1 MWLWQLVLASTL
13 REGSSRSKRVAL
25 LGCIEKIGIQKHFE
39 CKFQVKAAKFFSFSS
54 AMAIAVLTV
63 WFTFGGSST
72 ASGPLHVVQNLN
84 NAEVRILLILA
95 HTDPIL
101 AHYTEHLAWLP
112 NMGKDSRPEG
122 RDSNAWTNDYAV
134 GYWLSG
140 PPEDLPDM
148 LRRLK
153 VVFDP
158 IDLPQEFAETERDI
172 ILREYDWRMANNP
185 DAQAAEEMDPFLYK
199 GNAIAASVI
208 GTPDQIKAL
217 TYDDAKAFHAE
228 THRPERARLVVTG
241 GVTKRQLAKAMEEA
255 GFPDLE
261 ANRED
266 IAPPPFTLAA
276 PEARILRYPDPNAA
290 PRMTWRKVV
299 ALAEPVDF
307 DLLEAQ
313 TALARDILDTNLPG
327 GLAGPLRFDAF
338 VTKSF
343 GISITPIDETHIE
356 LIFTAEPDKGIGFA
370 GMLSAFEAALSASA
384 KGVPT
389 TTYHRVRER
398 FKGFWPD
405 WSDDEESARWM
416 ANYTLSRVSTLR
428 ESKTERQIR
437 KIDAQIEASDINT
450 ILAALAG
457 PGRTAIAF
465 IGTDPSP

>member
-1 MWLWQLVLASTL
+1 MLGLLSFIVWYGFYDCRSSILSVLVSRDGST
-13 REGSSRSKRVAL
+13 SAHV
-25 LGCIEKIGIQKHFE
+25 
-39 CKFQVKAAKFFSFSS
+39 VFSS
-54 AMAIAVLTV
+54 
-63 WFTFGGSST
+63 GNRST
-72 ASGPLHVVQNLN
+72 
-84 NAEVRILLILA
+84 
-95 HTDPIL
+95 PI
-101 AHYTEHLAWLP
+101 AHYTEHLAWRP
-112 NMGKDSRPEG
+112 NIGKNSRPED

-158 IDLPQEFAETERDI
+158 IDLPKEFAETERDI

-185 DAQAAEEMDPFLYK
+185 DAQAAEDMEAFLYD
-199 GNAIAASVI
+199 GNPIAASVI

-228 THRPERARLVVTG
+228 THRPERARLVVSG
-241 GVTKRQLAKAMEEA
+241 DVTERQLAKAMEEA
-255 GFPDLE
+255 GFPDLD

-276 PEARILRYPDPNAA
+276 PEVRTFRYPDPNAA
-290 PRMTWRKVV
+290 LRMTWRKVV
-299 ALAEPVDF
+299 TLPEPVDF

-327 GLAGPLRFDAF
+327 GLAGPLRFDVF

-343 GISITPIDETHIE
+343 RISIAPINETHIE
-356 LIFTAEPDKGIGFA
+356 FVFSAEPDTGIGFA
-370 GMLSAFEAALSASA
+370 VMQSAFEAALAASA
-384 KGVPT
+384 EGVPIRT
-389 TTYHRVRER
+389 HDRVGDR

-405 WSDDEESARWM
+405 WSDDEETARWM
-416 ANYTLSRVSTLR
+416 VDYTLSRVSVLR
-428 ESKTERQIR
+428 EPKSERQIR
-437 KIDAQIEASDINT
+437 KIHAQIDASDINT
-450 ILAALAG
+450 ILAGLAG

-465 IGTDPSP
+465 IGTYPNP

>member
-1 MWLWQLVLASTL
+1 MTFAQKLRLRAMMSIAAAVCAAGLLYLTIWQPRADQVWLIGQPDRPDVHLAIGFPYSP
-13 REGSSRSKRVAL
+13 
-25 LGCIEKIGIQKHFE
+25 EK
-39 CKFQVKAAKFFSFSS
+39 
-54 AMAIAVLTV
+54 
-63 WFTFGGSST
+63 
-72 ASGPLHVVQNLN
+72 GP
-84 NAEVRILLILA
+84 
-95 HTDPIL
+95 L

-112 NMGKDSRPEG
+112 NIGRDSRPED

-158 IDLPQEFAETERDI
+158 INLPQEFAETERDI

-185 DAQAAEEMDPFLYK
+185 DAQAAEEMEAFLYE
-199 GNAIAASVI
+199 GNPIAASVI
-208 GTPDQIKAL
+208 GTPEQIRAL
-217 TYDDAKAFHAE
+217 TYDQAKAFHME
-228 THRPERARLVVTG
+228 THRPERARLVVVG
-241 GVTKRQLAKAMEEA
+241 DVTERQLAKAMAEA
-255 GFPDLE
+255 GFPVLD
-261 ANRED
+261 AKREE
-266 IAPPPFTLAA
+266 IAPPPFSLAA
-276 PEARILRYPDPNAA
+276 PEVRNFRYPDPNAA

-343 GISITPIDETHIE
+343 GISIVPINESHIE
-356 LIFTAEPDKGIGFA
+356 MIFSAEPDKGVTLA
-370 GMLSAFEAALSASA
+370 AMQSAFEAALSASA
-384 KGVPT
+384 KGVPEP
-389 TTYHRVRER
+389 TYDRVRER

-405 WSDDEESARWM
+405 WSDDEETGRWM
-416 ANYTLSRVSTLR
+416 ADYTLSRVSVLR
-428 ESKTERQIR
+428 EPKIERQMR
-437 KIDAQIEASDINT
+437 KIDAQIDAADINS

-465 IGTDPSP
+465 IGTDPGP

>member
-1 MWLWQLVLASTL
+1 MNLAGIALALSIAMGVKVLFVSSVTLAAESEISLV
-13 REGSSRSKRVAL
+13 RVASNPA
-25 LGCIEKIGIQKHFE
+25 IHIYGILPQ
-39 CKFQVKAAKFFSFSS
+39 QA
-54 AMAIAVLTV
+54 
-63 WFTFGGSST
+63 
-72 ASGPLHVVQNLN
+72 
-84 NAEVRILLILA
+84 
-95 HTDPIL
+95 PIL
-101 AHYTEHLAWLP
+101 AHYAEHLAWLP
-112 NMGKDSRPEG
+112 NIGKNSRPED
-122 RDSNAWTNDYAV
+122 RDTNAWTNDYAV

-158 IDLPQEFAETERDI
+158 IELPQEFADTERDI

-185 DAQAAEEMDPFLYK
+185 DAQAAEEMEAFLYK

-208 GTPDQIKAL
+208 GTPEQIKAL
-217 TYDDAKAFHAE
+217 TYEDARAFHAE
-228 THRPERARLVVTG
+228 THRPERARLVVVG
-241 GVTKRQLAKAMEEA
+241 DVTERQLAKAMEEA
-255 GFPDLE
+255 GFPDLD

-266 IAPPPFTLAA
+266 ITPPPFTLAA
-276 PEARILRYPDPNAA
+276 PEARTFRYPGPNAA

-299 ALAEPVDF
+299 ALPEPVDF

-343 GISITPIDETHIE
+343 GISITPINEGHVE
-356 LIFTAEPDKGIGFA
+356 LIFSAEPDKGIGFA
-370 GMLSAFEAALSASA
+370 AMQSAFEAALAVSAQ
-384 KGVPT
+384 GVPT
-389 TTYHRVRER
+389 MTFDRVRDR
-398 FKGFWPD
+398 FEGFWPD
-405 WSDDEESARWM
+405 WSDDEETGSWM
-416 ANYTLSRVSTLR
+416 ADYTLSRVSTLR
-428 ESKTERQIR
+428 EPKTERQLR
-437 KIDAQIEASDINT
+437 KVDAQIDAAAINA

>member
-1 MWLWQLVLASTL
+1 M
-13 REGSSRSKRVAL
+13 
-25 LGCIEKIGIQKHFE
+25 
-39 CKFQVKAAKFFSFSS
+39 KAARSGSFSA
-54 AMAIAVLTV
+54 AMAIALLTV
-63 WFTFGGSST
+63 WFAFSGKIT
-72 ASGPLHVVQNLN
+72 ASSLLLVVEDGN
-84 NAEVRILLILA
+84 NSDIRVHLILA
-95 HTDPIL
+95 HTDPII

-112 NMGKDSRPEG
+112 NIGKDSRPED
-122 RDSNAWTNDYAV
+122 RDSNAWTNDYGV

-140 PPEDLPDM
+140 PPESLTDM

-158 IDLPQEFAETERDI
+158 IDLPQEFAETERNI

-185 DAQAAEEMDPFLYK
+185 DAQAAEEMEAFLYTS
-199 GNAIAASVI
+199 NAIAASVI
-208 GTPDQIKAL
+208 GTPEQIKAL
-217 TYDDAKAFHAE
+217 TYEDAKAFHAE
-228 THRPERARLVVTG
+228 THRPELARLVVTG
-241 GVTKRQLAKAMEEA
+241 DVTKRQLAKAMAEA
-255 GFPDLE
+255 GFPDLD

-276 PEARILRYPDPNAA
+276 PEARVFRYPDPNAA

-299 ALAEPVDF
+299 ALPDPVDF

-327 GLAGPLRFDAF
+327 GLAAPLRFDAF

-343 GISITPIDETHIE
+343 GISIVPINETHIE
-356 LIFTAEPDKGIGFA
+356 LIFTAEPDKGVSLA
-370 GMLSAFEAALSASA
+370 AMQSAFETALSASA
-384 KGVPT
+384 KGVPDA
-389 TTYHRVRER
+389 TYDRVRER

-405 WSDDEESARWM
+405 WSDDEETAGWM
-416 ANYTLSRVSTLR
+416 ANYTLSRVSVLR
-428 ESKTERQIR
+428 EPKTERQMR
-437 KIDAQIEASDINT
+437 KVDAQVDATDINT

>member
-1 MWLWQLVLASTL
+1 MTGTVRGFCLWAAIVVFGVLGAAGAFYSAFWQTQVNSFWLFRQPNKPDIHLA
-13 REGSSRSKRVAL
+13 
-25 LGCIEKIGIQKHFE
+25 IGFPYSPNK
-39 CKFQVKAAKFFSFSS
+39 
-54 AMAIAVLTV
+54 
-63 WFTFGGSST
+63 
-72 ASGPLHVVQNLN
+72 GP
-84 NAEVRILLILA
+84 I
-95 HTDPIL
+95 

-112 NMGKDSRPEG
+112 NIGKNSRPEDH
-122 RDSNAWTNDYAV
+122 DSNAWTDDYAV

-140 PPEDLPDM
+140 PPKDLPDM

-172 ILREYDWRMANNP
+172 ILREYDWRMSNNP
-185 DAQAAEEMDPFLYK
+185 DAQAAEEMEAFLYK

-217 TYDDAKAFHAE
+217 TYDEARAFHAE

-241 GVTKRQLAKAMEEA
+241 DVTERQLAKAMAEA
-255 GFPDLE
+255 GFPDLD
-261 ANRED
+261 ASRED

-276 PEARILRYPDPNAA
+276 PEARIFRYPNPNAA

-299 ALAEPVDF
+299 TLPEPVDF

-313 TALARDILDTNLPG
+313 TALARNILDTNLPG

-338 VTKSF
+338 ITKSF
-343 GISITPIDETHIE
+343 GISVVPINETHIE
-356 LIFTAEPDKGIGFA
+356 LIFSAEPDKGSGFEA
-370 GMLSAFEAALSASA
+370 MQSAFETALAASA
-384 KGVPT
+384 QGAPT
-389 TTYHRVRER
+389 ATYDRVRER

-405 WSDDEESARWM
+405 WSDDEETGRWM
-416 ANYTLSRVSTLR
+416 ANYTLSRVSVLR
-428 ESKTERQIR
+428 DPKSERQMR
-437 KIDAQIEASDINT
+437 KIDAQIDAADIDT

>member
-1 MWLWQLVLASTL
+1 MIGSVRSCFLLPNARLGSLCYSRSFRAILAVILMGIIGATGAFFWPWASARSLVQIPNQTDVQAHVVLPFPSTL
-13 REGSSRSKRVAL
+13 
-25 LGCIEKIGIQKHFE
+25 
-39 CKFQVKAAKFFSFSS
+39 
-54 AMAIAVLTV
+54 
-63 WFTFGGSST
+63 
-72 ASGPLHVVQNLN
+72 GP
-84 NAEVRILLILA
+84 
-95 HTDPIL
+95 L

-112 NMGKDSRPEG
+112 NIGKNSRPED

-172 ILREYDWRMANNP
+172 ILREYDLRMANNS
-185 DAQAAEEMDPFLYK
+185 DAQAAEEMEAFLYE
-199 GNAIAASVI
+199 GNAIATSVI

-217 TYDDAKAFHAE
+217 TYDAARAFHAE
-228 THRPERARLVVTG
+228 THRPERARLVVVG
-241 GVTKRQLAKAMEEA
+241 DVTERQLAKAMAEA
-255 GFPDLE
+255 GFPDLD
-261 ANRED
+261 ANRAD

-276 PEARILRYPDPNAA
+276 PEARIFRYPNPNAV

-327 GLAGPLRFDAF
+327 GIAGPLRFDAF

-343 GISITPIDETHIE
+343 GISIIPINETHIE
-356 LIFTAEPDKGIGFA
+356 LVFSAEPDKGIGFA
-370 GMLSAFEAALSASA
+370 VMQSAFEAALATSAE
-384 KGVPT
+384 GVPT
-389 TTYHRVRER
+389 ATYERVRER

-405 WSDDEESARWM
+405 WPDDEETARWM
-416 ANYTLSRVSTLR
+416 ANYTLSRVSVLR
-428 ESKTERQIR
+428 EPTSERQMR
-437 KIDAQIEASDINT
+437 KIDAQIDAADINT
-450 ILAALAG
+450 ILAALAR

-465 IGTDPSP
+465 IGTDLSP

>member
-1 MWLWQLVLASTL
+1 MKFTAVKPQYILNCAMIIAAILFYFLGDFRLFQTGKIDTTTLVVSQP
-13 REGSSRSKRVAL
+13 
-25 LGCIEKIGIQKHFE
+25 EKNLSVNLIFKNNHFSPY
-39 CKFQVKAAKFFSFSS
+39 V
-54 AMAIAVLTV
+54 
-63 WFTFGGSST
+63 
-72 ASGPLHVVQNLN
+72 
-84 NAEVRILLILA
+84 
-95 HTDPIL
+95 

-112 NMGKDSRPEG
+112 NVGKASRPED

-172 ILREYDWRMANNP
+172 VLREYDLRMANNP
-185 DAQAAEEMDPFLYK
+185 DAQAAEEMEAFLYE

-208 GTPDQIKAL
+208 GTPTEIKAV
-217 TYDDAKAFHAE
+217 TFDDAKAFHAE

-241 GVTKRQLAKAMEEA
+241 DVTERQLAKAMAEA
-255 GFPDLE
+255 GFPDLD

-266 IAPPPFTLAA
+266 IAPPPFTLAE
-276 PEARILRYPDPNAA
+276 PETRIFRYPAPAAA

-299 ALAEPVDF
+299 ALAEPLDF

-313 TALARDILDTNLPG
+313 TAFARDLLDTNLPG

-338 VTKSF
+338 VTKNF
-343 GISITPIDETHIE
+343 AISIAPVDETHIE
-356 LIFTAEPDKGIGFA
+356 LIFSAEPDKGIGFA
-370 GMLSAFEAALSASA
+370 TMQSAFETALAASA
-384 KGVPT
+384 QGVPT
-389 TTYHRVRER
+389 ATYDRVRER

-405 WSDDEESARWM
+405 WSDDEETARWM
-416 ANYTLSRVSTLR
+416 ANYTLSRVSVLR
-428 ESKTERQIR
+428 EPKTERQIS
-437 KIDAQIEASDINT
+437 KVDAQIEAADINA